1 MCILFALVPEACVCV
16 QCDIYLSILDS
27 LSIYLSMYLVC
38 IYLHVPGPCGA
49 RGACAGVW
57 HVCVC
62 VCVCV
67 CVSLNYFALVLSLCY
82 STGVRVRA

>member
-1 MCILFALVPEACVCV
+1 MYPLRPGARGVCVCVCVCV
-16 QCDIYLSILDS
+16 QCDIYLSILDG

-38 IYLHVPGPCGA
+38 ISDLYVPGPCRA
-49 RGACAGVW
+49 RGACVGVC

-67 CVSLNYFALVLSLCY
+67 CFNYLRLF
-82 STGVRVRA
+82 